1 MLMNV
6 MVVFRRAA
14 RVCIFALFA
23 LQASWVMAAED
34 IPFLT
39 YHDAPPF
46 IIDSETE
53 KGLTYDLARWLSK
66 NSGGKYRFVVGVVP
80 RKRLDAMLGQ
90 PRPIVV
96 PWVIP
101 AWFEG
106 VWIQNQYWTTPVL
119 EDRNVLV
126 SRSGNF
132 FEYTGP
138 DSLSGKTVSG
148 LRGGAWVGLDPLV
161 EAGKISRIDAPN
173 YFLAIKLVLNGRADV
188 AMVPEPVARF
198 FVEKEKIKGAL
209 HFSQKPHSS
218 YMRRM
223 LVSERIDV
231 FQYLEVQVPKMVTDA
246 AWQAAIAKI
255 GL

>member
-1 MLMNV
+1 
-6 MVVFRRAA
+6 MVVFRRVI
-14 RVCIFALFA
+14 RGCVFALFA
-23 LQASWVMAAED
+23 LQTSWALAAED

-66 NSGGKYRFVVGVVP
+66 NSGGKYRFVVGIVP

-96 PWVIP
+96 PW
-101 AWFEG
+101 AASEWFED
-106 VWIQNQYWTTPVL
+106 VWIHNQYWSTPVL

-138 DSLSGKTVSG
+138 DSLSGKVVSG
-148 LRGGAWVGLDPLV
+148 LRGGTWVGLDELV
-161 EAGKISRIDAPN
+161 EAGKIRRIDAPN
-173 YFLAIKLVLNGRADV
+173 YFLAIKLVLTGRADV
-188 AMVPEPVARF
+188 ALVPEPVAKYF
-198 FVEKEKIKGAL
+198 LVKEKIKGAL
-209 HFSQKPHSS
+209 HFSEKPHSS
-218 YMRRM
+218 YMRRI

-231 FQYLEVQVPKMVTDA
+231 FQYLETQVPKMLNDA
-246 AWQAAIAKI
+246 DWRMAIAKI

>member
-1 MLMNV
+1 
-6 MVVFRRAA
+6 MVVIRRAI
-14 RVCIFALFA
+14 RVVLLVLFA
-23 LQASWVMAAED
+23 LQASWAMAAED

-46 IIDSETE
+46 IVDHKTE
-53 KGLTYDLARWLSK
+53 KGLTYDLARWLSE
-66 NSGGKYRFVVGVVP
+66 NSKGKYRFVVGIVP

-96 PWVIP
+96 PWVISE
-101 AWFEG
+101 WFED
-106 VWIQNQYWTTPVL
+106 VWIQNQYWSAPIL

-132 FEYTGP
+132 FDYTGP

-148 LRGGAWVGLDPLV
+148 LRGGAWVGLDELV
-161 EAGKISRIDAPN
+161 EAGKIRRIDAPN
-173 YFLAIKLVLNGRADV
+173 YFLAMKLVLTGRADV
-188 AMVPEPVARF
+188 AMVPEPVAKF
-198 FVEKEKIKGAL
+198 FVEREKINGAF

-218 YMRRM
+218 YTRRI
-223 LVSERIDV
+223 LVSERLDV
-231 FQYLEVQVPKMVTDA
+231 FQHLEAQVPKMLKDP
-246 AWQAAIAKI
+246 AWQTAVAKF